1 MTKPRNSTESPPG
14 RSKAT
19 QLPPGGAATR
29 AAVERGG
36 TTTQQDTCYQTL
48 RQWVTVG
55 RFLPGERLKIRSVA
69 SDLGVGVMP
78 VRAALQR
85 LASEGAL
92 VNVPN
97 AGVTVPF
104 LSRAEFDDVLDAR
117 LLLEGEA
124 AERGAL
130 RLSDEDRSR
139 MEGLSAEMEKALQ
152 VSDAKAYLAANE
164 DFHLILYRAAGS
176 PTLLSLIETVWLKV
190 GPLSNQLFGQS
201 DAPGVL
207 NDGHTDVLAA
217 LARRDSAAVRRGIER
232 DLFVAGQ
239 FLRQACKGH

>member
-1 MTKPRNSTESPPG
+1 MLKPGNSTESPPG
-14 RSKAT
+14 RPNAT
-19 QLPPGGAATR
+19 QPLRGTATR
-29 AAVERGG
+29 AAVGRGG
-36 TTTQQDTCYQTL
+36 TTTQQDTCYRTL

-97 AGVTVPF
+97 AGVAVPF

-117 LLLEGEA
+117 MLLEGEA

-130 RLSDEDRSR
+130 RLSAPDQAAMQALSSD
-139 MEGLSAEMEKALQ
+139 MEAALKA
-152 VSDAKAYLAANE
+152 SDA
-164 DFHLILYRAAGS
+164 
-176 PTLLSLIETVWLKV
+176 LS
-190 GPLSNQLFGQS
+190 G
-201 DAPGVL
+201 
-207 NDGHTDVLAA
+207 
-217 LARRDSAAVRRGIER
+217 
-232 DLFVAGQ
+232 
-239 FLRQACKGH
+239 RQ